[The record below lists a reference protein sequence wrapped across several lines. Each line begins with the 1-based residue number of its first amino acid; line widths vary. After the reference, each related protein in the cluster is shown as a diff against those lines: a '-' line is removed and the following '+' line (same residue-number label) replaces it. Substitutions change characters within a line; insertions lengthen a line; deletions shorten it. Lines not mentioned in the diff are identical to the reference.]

1 MTFGIAFPF
10 EGDSLLLD
18 PYFSRLL
25 EGFSGAAAEAGY
37 GFLLIPQSP
46 ERSGFPLREL
56 LREHRFDGA
65 IVADPLEGDRLIPL
79 LRRNRV
85 PVVTTGRYGEGGLV
99 PWVDNDNRRGM
110 ELLLD
115 HLFQTGYE
123 RPALISMKAAFSY
136 SFDIES
142 AYRQRM
148 RGAAGA
154 IVKAGTSED
163 AGYRSA
169 LRLLGRLN
177 PPDAIIASG
186 DRQALGVL
194 RAAHDLG
201 IRVPSELGV
210 AGSGDTIARH
220 ARPQLTSIKVQ
231 AQALGVAAVHSLQ
244 SLVNDGIKPPDQV
257 LPVSLVARGSTRR
270 SRTRRDVR
278 ES

>member
-18 PYFSRLL
+18 PYFARLL

-85 PVVTTGRYGEGGLV
+85 PVVTTGRFGEGGLV
-99 PWVDNDNRRGM
+99 PWVDNDNRRGV

-115 HLFQTGYE
+115 HLFQAGYE
-123 RPALISMKAAFSY
+123 RPALISMKAPFSY
-136 SFDIES
+136 SRDIDD
-142 AYRQRM
+142 AYRERM
-148 RGAAGA
+148 HGVNGVA

-169 LRLLGRLN
+169 LRLLGRRN

-210 AGSGDTIARH
+210 AGSGDTIASH
-220 ARPQLTSIKVQ
+220 ARPPLTSIKVQ

-244 SLVNDGIKPPDQV
+244 SLVNDGVRPGDEV
-257 LPVSLVARGSTRR
+257 LPVSLVVRGSTRR
-270 SRTRRDVR
+270 SRSHAV
-278 ES
+278 

>member
-18 PYFSRLL
+18 PYFARLL

-56 LREHRFDGA
+56 LQHRFDGA
-65 IVADPLEGDRLIPL
+65 IVADPIGGDRLIPL

-85 PVVTTGRYGEGGLV
+85 PVVTTGRYDDGGLV
-99 PWVDNDNRRGM
+99 PWVDNDNRRGV

-115 HLFQTGYE
+115 HLLQAGYE
-123 RPALISMKAAFSY
+123 RPALISIKAAFSY
-136 SFDIES
+136 SDDIDS
-142 AYRQRM
+142 AYRERM
-148 RGAAGA
+148 RGVTGSA

-169 LRLLGRLN
+169 LRLLGRRN

-201 IRVPSELGV
+201 VRVPSELGV

-220 ARPQLTSIKVQ
+220 ARPPLTSIKVQ

-244 SLVNDGIKPPDQV
+244 SLVNDGLRPPDQV
-257 LPVSLVARGSTRR
+257 LPVSIVARGSTRR
-270 SRTRRDVR
+270 SRVR
-278 ES
+278 NDTPA